1 MEHIFTHSFRSHP
14 DASMNKELTAIIFA
28 RSCGYNDRFHRHIG
42 ADGFLPCERDRGAM
56 GLHRLS
62 AGTGHRHPAIGWAEE
77 RFGGRRCW
85 MTGLLLFLAVLGG
98 IVLSIT
104 SWHWLFLINIPVG
117 LIAIF
122 ISAR

>member
-1 MEHIFTHSFRSHP
+1 
-14 DASMNKELTAIIFA
+14 
-28 RSCGYNDRFHRHIG
+28 
-42 ADGFLPCERDRGAM
+42 
-56 GLHRLS
+56 
-62 AGTGHRHPAIGWAEE
+62 
-77 RFGGRRCW
+77 

-122 ISAR
+122 ISTR

>member
-1 MEHIFTHSFRSHP
+1 MIVSIGISALMDSFHVSETAAQWVSTAYLLALAIVIPRS
-14 DASMNKELTAIIFA
+14 
-28 RSCGYNDRFHRHIG
+28 
-42 ADGFLPCERDRGAM
+42 
-56 GLHRLS
+56 
-62 AGTGHRHPAIGWAEE
+62 AEE

-85 MTGLLLFLAVLGG
+85 MAGLLLFLAVLGG

>member
-1 MEHIFTHSFRSHP
+1 
-14 DASMNKELTAIIFA
+14 
-28 RSCGYNDRFHRHIG
+28 
-42 ADGFLPCERDRGAM
+42 M

-122 ISAR
+122 ISER